1 MAVQPGFRNL
11 RITPEQLEILKSL
24 KGREQIH
31 YACELADFLHMED
44 KVKHLDWMVSGLS
57 WQYS

>member
-1 MAVQPGFRNL
+1 MNHQPLDALVHFVFLFYMAVQPGFRSL

-31 YACELADFLHMED
+31 YSC
-44 KVKHLDWMVSGLS
+44 
-57 WQYS
+57 